1 MTKVTERK
9 IYWTVLIFA
18 VLSIIFAISASGQ
31 SGEFDT
37 MTLRDN
43 DGSKEIRQRSSIEIK
58 GGILRMAENGQEWD
72 EPILFQS
79 KGPYYQEHPVM
90 VIDTTAGR
98 YTLFLDRMTI
108 TRAYLGSNI
117 GADRIYSNQD

>member
-1 MTKVTERK
+1 MTKITERK

-18 VLSIIFAISASGQ
+18 ALSILFAISASGQ

-43 DGSKEIRQRSSIEIK
+43 DGSKEIRQRCSIEIK
-58 GGILRMAENGQEWD
+58 GGVLRMAENGHKWD

-79 KGPYYQEHPVM
+79 KSPYYQEHPVM
-90 VIDTTAGR
+90 VIDTPAGR
-98 YTLFLDRMTI
+98 YTLFLDRMKI